1 MKETHAFLSSS
12 ACLVGIATRS
22 RATGLSIYT
31 SQYNTT
37 QSNPKLI
44 NMANGLAKGKTSG
57 HITTPVGGAPKA
69 HRKKT
74 VSNTST
80 LWCSDSTCDG

>member
-1 MKETHAFLSSS
+1 
-12 ACLVGIATRS
+12 
-22 RATGLSIYT
+22 
-31 SQYNTT
+31 
-37 QSNPKLI
+37 
-44 NMANGLAKGKTSG
+44 MANGLAKGKTSG

-80 LWCSDSTCDG
+80 LWCSDSTYDI